1 MTKITHF
8 AQTESKNGG
17 WDLETGM
24 PTSAYFGN
32 ALQVWSL
39 AQDRPVT
46 VAEAALAFNVTPA
59 LIRECIDDDSWMY
72 LDGEWIEHDGE

>member
-8 AQTESKNGG
+8 ADPGHRG
-17 WDLETGM
+17 WDQESGM
-24 PTSAYFGN
+24 PTSGYFGN

-46 VAEAALAFNVTPA
+46 VQEAAVTFNVTPD
-59 LIRECIDDDSWMY
+59 LIRECIEDDVWMY
-72 LDGEWIEHDGE
+72 LNGDLIEHDGA